1 MGCSRRRPGTRG
13 QQPATR
19 QAGVGA
25 GRDLAVV
32 GGGRGGGDIRD
43 HVRAS
48 CARAPHTPC
57 WPQSLTVDGAEVTAT
72 TPAHSG
78 RWCPPPRWDGRI
90 VQDGNTDEMG
100 YGVGETLA
108 HLSHTVT
115 SCPGDLLATG
125 TTAGVGYARRPP
137 WLSQPG
143 DVVEVDVER
152 LGPLRST
159 VVAVRPAR
167 PPRADAVPRRAE
179 DRSRSGRAGTTA
191 RESGSRV
198 PGGPGAMTG
207 MGPVSEHPPR
217 AL

>member
-1 MGCSRRRPGTRG
+1 M
-13 QQPATR
+13 
-19 QAGVGA
+19 
-25 GRDLAVV
+25 
-32 GGGRGGGDIRD
+32 GGGRGGGVIRD
-43 HVRAS
+43 HVGAS

-72 TPAHSG
+72 TPAHSV
-78 RWCPPPRWDGRI
+78 RWCPPLRWDGRI
-90 VQDGNTDEMG
+90 VQDGNTDEMATALG
-100 YGVGETLA
+100 RRWPISPTR
-108 HLSHTVT
+108 SR